1 LIEETDPRYVN
12 FELDSYWMADAGV
25 DVPALKEK
33 PGGQRSY
40 KESAKK
46 CRFHEDGINTI
57 RKVRKK

>member
-1 LIEETDPRYVN
+1 
-12 FELDSYWMADAGV
+12 MGDAGV

-33 PGGQRSY
+33 LGGQRFY